1 MSTTH
6 SSDYDSTCPSSDLC
20 QHTNRFLPQVIIV
33 GGGPAGCATAL
44 SIARRTPE
52 GSVRILIIDDADPS
66 AYKIGESLPAAAR
79 RSLSMLD
86 PSLLPRLTEDTSRGL
101 HDVCTGNASAWAS
114 ADLHETYSLMNPYGA
129 GWHLDRA
136 RFDDMLRQTC
146 GSMLWRGKIVGVR
159 RADGGGVEGSPV
171 FGWDIDAKPAGTSS
185 MKTFRTRWLVD
196 ATGRKASVAQKI
208 GAKMRKHSDL
218 LAFYV
223 VFDRIDPDSDR
234 ADDNDTRT
242 LIEAAPSGWWYSARL
257 PHGKRLVMYTTSPWD
272 ATARV
277 ARTAAG
283 FLDMLQSDTV
293 HISRSLCEMP
303 LYEMPPGTK
312 FTRCTTAASSILDPY
327 TSWESQGKTGGGE
340 HDRQGRGWCAVGDAA
355 LAFDPLSSQGIITAL
370 NAGAFL
376 GSVLARH
383 LHPSAAEGSH
393 LEGSEAVREIRQAY
407 ERVREKY
414 EEGRAYYYRIVRRFD
429 VTSDSDNPQTDEG
442 AAGFWRA
449 QS

>member
-1 MSTTH
+1 MSTRH
-6 SSDYDSTCPSSDLC
+6 SSDYDI
-20 QHTNRFLPQVIIV
+20 IIV

-257 PHGKRLVMYTTSPWD
+257 PHGKRLVMYTTSPSD

-293 HISRSLCEMP
+293 YISRSLCGASVRNDPTAEPIEEMP